1 MRIRLEN
8 LTKRYQEVTAVD
20 HLNLEIEDGDLVC
33 LLGPSGCGKS
43 TTLSIIAGLEQ
54 ATEGSIYFDEENVGG
69 LEAEERDIG
78 MVFQDYALYPHMTVQ
93 ENIAFPKYMRDIT
106 NGMSGGKACMI
117 LYRYCSGKRG
127 QKRMTFRGKEQ
138 PESQDRD
145 YSDRPW
151 KNRY

>member
-54 ATEGSIYFDEENVGG
+54 ATEGTIYFDEEMSEDWRQKTGTLG
-69 LEAEERDIG
+69 WCFRI
-78 MVFQDYALYPHMTVQ
+78 
-93 ENIAFPKYMRDIT
+93 MR
-106 NGMSGGKACMI
+106 SI
-117 LYRYCSGKRG
+117 LI
-127 QKRMTFRGKEQ
+127 
-138 PESQDRD
+138 
-145 YSDRPW
+145 
-151 KNRY
+151 